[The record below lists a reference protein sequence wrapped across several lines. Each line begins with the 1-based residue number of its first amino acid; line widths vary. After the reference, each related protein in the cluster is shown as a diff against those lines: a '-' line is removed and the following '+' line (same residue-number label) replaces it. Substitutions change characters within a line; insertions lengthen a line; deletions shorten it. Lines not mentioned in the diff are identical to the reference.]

1 MLFTLFN
8 FLKPAIL
15 IAISLSGVLYSN
27 SPKYK
32 TIAKNVFYVSLV
44 LTLLLAFLFGF
55 LIVAAILEYLLLN

>member
-1 MLFTLFN
+1 MLLTIFN

-15 IAISLSGVLYSN
+15 IAISLSGVLYSS

-32 TIAKNVFYVSLV
+32 TIAKNVFYASLI

-55 LIVAAILEYLLLN
+55 LIVVVILEHLLLS